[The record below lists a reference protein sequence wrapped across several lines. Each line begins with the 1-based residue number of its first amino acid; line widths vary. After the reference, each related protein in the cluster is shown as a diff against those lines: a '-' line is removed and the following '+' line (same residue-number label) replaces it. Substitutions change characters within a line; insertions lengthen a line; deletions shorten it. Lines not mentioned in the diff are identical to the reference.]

1 MEWMRRGAIGFLLAV
16 PLLSGCSTAPVTQ
29 EDRNELVQA
38 ATAALTQMG
47 AADPGVDS
55 LIRRGHGYAM
65 FPEVTKGGLVF
76 GGGYGRGVVYEQGQ
90 HVGYAS
96 LAQASFGLQA
106 GGHTY
111 RELIVFETKAALD
124 RFRENRLDFT
134 ADAEAVLA
142 DSGATANAQFIDGIV
157 VVIAPLSGAM
167 AQAAIG
173 GQQITYVPKQ

>member
-1 MEWMRRGAIGFLLAV
+1 MAWIRRGAVGFLLAV

-29 EDRNELVQA
+29 EDRNELVQQT
-38 ATAALTQMG
+38 TAELTRMG

-65 FPEVTKGGLVF
+65 FPEVTKGGLVL

-90 HVGYAS
+90 HVG
-96 LAQASFGLQA
+96 
-106 GGHTY
+106 TY
-111 RELIVFETKAALD
+111 HELIVFETKAALD

-142 DSGATANAQFIDGIV
+142 DAGATANAQFIDGIV

-173 GQQITYVPKQ
+173 GQQITYVPK

>member
-1 MEWMRRGAIGFLLAV
+1 MAWMRRGVVVLLVAG

-29 EDRNELVQA
+29 EDRNELVQEATTALSQMA
-38 ATAALTQMG
+38 AV
-47 AADPGVDS
+47 DPGVDS
-55 LIRRGHGYAM
+55 LIRRGYGYAM
-65 FPEVTKGGLVF
+65 FPELVKGGLVL

-90 HVGYAS
+90 HIGYAS
-96 LAQASFGLQA
+96 LAQGSFGLQA

-142 DSGATANAQFIDGIV
+142 DGGATANAQFIDGIV
-157 VVIAPLSGAM
+157 VVIAPRSGAM

-173 GQQITYVPKQ
+173 GQQITYVPR

>member
-1 MEWMRRGAIGFLLAV
+1 MAWIQRSAMVLLLAG

-29 EDRNELVQA
+29 EDRNELVQQ
-38 ATAALTQMG
+38 ATAGLTQMG
-47 AADPGVDS
+47 AADPEVDA
-55 LIRRGHGYAM
+55 LIRRGYGYAM
-65 FPEVTKGGLVF
+65 FPEITKGGLVF
-76 GGGYGRGVVYEQGQ
+76 GGGFGRGVVYEQGQ

-106 GGHTY
+106 GGHSY

-124 RFRENRLDFT
+124 RFRGNRLDFA

-142 DSGATANAQFIDGIV
+142 DGGATANAQFIDGIV
-157 VVIAPLSGAM
+157 VVITPLSGAM

>member
-1 MEWMRRGAIGFLLAV
+1 MAWIQRSAMVLLLAG

-29 EDRNELVQA
+29 EDRNELVQQ
-38 ATAALTQMG
+38 ATAGLTQMG
-47 AADPGVDS
+47 TADPEVDA
-55 LIRRGHGYAM
+55 LIRRGYGYAM
-65 FPEVTKGGLVF
+65 FPEITKGGLVF
-76 GGGYGRGVVYEQGQ
+76 GGGFGRGVVYEQGQ

-106 GGHTY
+106 GGHSY

-124 RFRENRLDFT
+124 RFRENRLDFA

-142 DSGATANAQFIDGIV
+142 DGGATANAQFIDGIV
-157 VVIAPLSGAM
+157 VVITPLSGAM

>member
-1 MEWMRRGAIGFLLAV
+1 MAWMRRSAMVLLLAG

-29 EDRNELVQA
+29 EDRNELVQQ
-38 ATAALTQMG
+38 ATAELTQMG
-47 AADPGVDS
+47 AADPGVNS
-55 LIRRGHGYAM
+55 LIQRGYGYAI
-65 FPEVTKGGLVF
+65 FPEVTKGGLVL

-124 RFRENRLDFT
+124 RFQQNRLDFT

-142 DSGATANAQFIDGIV
+142 D
-157 VVIAPLSGAM
+157 
-167 AQAAIG
+167 G
-173 GQQITYVPKQ
+173 G

>member
-1 MEWMRRGAIGFLLAV
+1 MAWMRRGAMVLVLAG
-16 PLLSGCSTAPVTQ
+16 PLLSGCSTAPITQ
-29 EDRNELVQA
+29 RGRDDLIQQA
-38 ATAALTQMG
+38 TDTMKQMS

-55 LIRRGHGYAM
+55 LIQRGYGYAL

-76 GGGYGRGVVYEQGQ
+76 GGGYGQAVVYAQGQ

-96 LAQASFGLQA
+96 LAQASFGVQV
-106 GGHTY
+106 GGHMY
-111 RELIVFETKAALD
+111 RELIVFENKTALD

-142 DSGATANAQFIDGIV
+142 DSGAAANAQSIDGIV
-157 VVIAPLSGAM
+157 VVVTPLAGAM

-173 GQQITYVPKQ
+173 GQQITYVPK